1 MSIQFNTNTANA
13 LINGASIPVPF
24 IHQFVQE
31 AYDTFQYAQKTFIS
45 KKDCEAH
52 IQHLE
57 NELSVVKEALLV
69 AEEELEESKENARI
83 AQEQRNASNRKIE
96 ELQDE
101 LYALKE
107 QEGQKKMDEDYDNIG
122 C

>member
-1 MSIQFNTNTANA
+1 MNITFNSNIANA
-13 LINGASIPVPF
+13 LINGHPIPAPLV
-24 IHQFVQE
+24 HQFVQE
-31 AYDTFQYAQKTFIS
+31 AYDTFRYAQKTFTS
-45 KKDCEAH
+45 NKDYESN

-83 AQEQRNASNRKIE
+83 AQEQRNASNRRIE

-107 QEGQKKMDEDYDNIG
+107 EEEQDNKN
-122 C
+122 